1 MLPLDAII
9 TTIPTPVLQKL
20 HSRLQKN
27 FTHQN
32 ISSDGA
38 KFRLLFLECPGAF
51 AEIKETV
58 HEIPS
63 LGGFNRDV
71 LVYPRQSQRNAT
83 IVATFSAQE
92 LFDVHGSLVL
102 NIE

>member
-1 MLPLDAII
+1 M
-9 TTIPTPVLQKL
+9 
-20 HSRLQKN
+20 
-27 FTHQN
+27 
-32 ISSDGA
+32 
-38 KFRLLFLECPGAF
+38 
-51 AEIKETV
+51 

>member
-1 MLPLDAII
+1 MKSFWRI
-9 TTIPTPVLQKL
+9 
-20 HSRLQKN
+20 LQKN